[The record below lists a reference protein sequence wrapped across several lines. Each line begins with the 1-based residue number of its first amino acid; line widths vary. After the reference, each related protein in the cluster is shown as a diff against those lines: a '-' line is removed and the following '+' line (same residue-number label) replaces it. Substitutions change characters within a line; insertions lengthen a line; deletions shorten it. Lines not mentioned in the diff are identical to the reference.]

1 MKKNYESPVITAI
14 QFELAEGVCQS
25 ASGGSSISTG
35 GGENPAF
42 AV

>member
-25 ASGGSSISTG
+25 ASGPSMSTG